1 MTEGKKKKPK
11 HTSFNPIAAAHTM
24 RGGAGAGKHAN
35 TQHRDYET
43 GRLRSPKHKKDYR
56 DMSESLDRTKYVPV
70 PYRVD
75 LQARLVELPEGL
87 MSFGEDFLDL
97 VAASAAAPAPDAAQ
111 AADLEAAMVEAILEG
126 ASVLEGEALYFP
138 ALKEWILVEP
148 EVVA

>member
-1 MTEGKKKKPK
+1 MTEGKKKPK
-11 HTSFNPIAAAHTM
+11 HTSFNPIAAAHAM
-24 RGGAGAGKHAN
+24 RGGSGAGKHAN

-56 DMSESLDRTKYVPV
+56 DMNESLDLTKYVQV

-87 MSFGEDFLDL
+87 LSFGEDFLDL
-97 VAASAAAPAPDAAQ
+97 LAASADAPAPDAAQ
-111 AADLEAAMVEAILEG
+111 AADLEAAMVESILEG
-126 ASVLEGEALYFP
+126 ARFLEGEALYFP
-138 ALKEWILVEP
+138 TLKEWILVEP